1 MGERRRSRREHK
13 QRKEKSCN
21 CGDGLLLLTD
31 GQCSTSWDQPQQLQ
45 ANTFAIYY
53 YDLFQFR
60 HNLMITSWHK
70 FNLKQTIQAL
80 WGREEHRRNRGVYN
94 KYLIDMILEHIKC
107 YDLDIDRLLILMNT
121 YHDSFHT
128 LSWVL
133 ALPHWSMGLTP
144 FDNCIECIECIEK
157 FVPSPPLQCFV
168 S

>member
-1 MGERRRSRREHK
+1 MGGCRKSRREQK
-13 QRKEKSCN
+13 QRKKKIFN
-21 CGDGLLLLTD
+21 CGDGLLLLLD

-70 FNLKQTIQAL
+70 FNLKQIIQAL
-80 WGREEHRRNRGVYN
+80 WGREKHRRNRGVYMN
-94 KYLIDMILEHIKC
+94 IWLIWFSNTLNT

-133 ALPHWSMGLTP
+133 AWPHWSMGLTP
-144 FDNCIECIECIEK
+144 FDNCIECIEK